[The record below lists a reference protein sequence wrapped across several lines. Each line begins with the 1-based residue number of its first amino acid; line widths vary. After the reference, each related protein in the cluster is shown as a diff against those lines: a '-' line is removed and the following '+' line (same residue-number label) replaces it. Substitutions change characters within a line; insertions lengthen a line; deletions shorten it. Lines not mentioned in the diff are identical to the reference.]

1 MALSNDEI
9 RDVLISFLDEEVSDI
24 NGGLSVEFV
33 RGEITAVAYML
44 EMFNLPKLADI
55 VERHY
60 KAKLYSM
67 MLEEMQNDEYEET

>member
-9 RDVLISFLDEEVSDI
+9 RDVLISFLDEEVD
-24 NGGLSVEFV
+24 GLKDRLSVEFV

-60 KAKLYSM
+60 KAKLYGM
-67 MLEEMQNDEYEET
+67 ILEGMKNDEYEET

>member
-9 RDVLISFLDEEVSDI
+9 RDVLISFLDEEVEDAKR
-24 NGGLSVEFV
+24 GLSVEFV

-60 KAKLYSM
+60 KAKLYGM